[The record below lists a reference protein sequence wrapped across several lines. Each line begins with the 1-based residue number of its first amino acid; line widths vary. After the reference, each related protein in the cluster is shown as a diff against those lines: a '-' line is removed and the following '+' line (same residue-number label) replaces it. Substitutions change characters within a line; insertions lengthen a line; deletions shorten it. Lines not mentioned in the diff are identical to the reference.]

1 MTPPTAGRSARSS
14 CGGGA
19 SGPSGAPWTRPCPRR
34 CQRHQRHQR
43 RKRRTACLS
52 RGRAYALT
60 SPSPLPPFAGGARGT
75 CTPCGSACG
84 GACAAGTTGPT
95 QVRAGRRSGSHPPR
109 WPPCLRPEPGVR
121 GGGGGLGRKRRLEG
135 RSVGVVVRVV
145 WLLCG
150 IWCVPC
156 APKQRGSVDGDWKR
170 CRRERVARLLP
181 LRGWINKWVSTMQVA
196 YLGILE
202 DLEKLRRRAAGH
214 SVRVECT
221 GQ

>member
-1 MTPPTAGRSARSS
+1 MPPTAGRSARSS

-43 RKRRTACLS
+43 RKRRTACPS

-60 SPSPLPPFAGGARGT
+60 SPSPPPPFAGGARGT

-150 IWCVPC
+150 IWCVLC
-156 APKQRGSVDGDWKR
+156 APKQRGSVDGDGND
-170 CRRERVARLLP
+170 VAGRG
-181 LRGWINKWVSTMQVA
+181 LRGCCLYGDGSISGFPLCRWRTSA
-196 YLGILE
+196 YLRTWRNCGVVLLVIVC
-202 DLEKLRRRAAGH
+202 G
-214 SVRVECT
+214 VECT